1 MRCDAAATTVIQ
13 NTAQYT
19 CHITRVRVASYVHP
33 THAGVHELSCY
44 GRPLLLVNTL
54 VGPDAR
60 PSPYAALAP
69 PVEAIFTA
77 GRFRRAVERLGPEAG
92 RGLCSARRSAGST

>member
-1 MRCDAAATTVIQ
+1 MPHAW
-13 NTAQYT
+13 
-19 CHITRVRVASYVHP
+19 RVLCLLHMQ
-33 THAGVHELSCY
+33 GVHELSCF

-54 VGPDAR
+54 VGPNAQ

-77 GRFRRAVERLGPEAG
+77 GRFRRAVERLGPAAG
-92 RGLCSARRSAGST
+92 RLCSARRAISST